1 MRAVILLLVLTGA
14 CTARYGRGGDSQSI
28 NDRAVAVTEIVLR
41 RTSDASTFGVV
52 DSGALRSVVNLDSAG
67 MAYVAQRLPINKVV
81 GAAEPTGICAPKDN
95 RSTCLGIRFS
105 SFSERRNSFKARV
118 AWFPVGGCGGYEATF
133 RVKVRAGK
141 ITQFDVSEE
150 DFGQCSPLRS

>member
-95 RSTCLGIRFS
+95 RSTCVGILFRT
-105 SFSERRNSFKARV
+105 FKQHRGSYETRV
-118 AWFPVGGCGGYEATF
+118 LWMPVGGCGFYGVTY

-141 ITQFDVSEE
+141 VTKFDVREE
-150 DFGQCSPLRS
+150 DFASCGLPRG